1 MARLWSSGAELNTT
15 AANVEVT
22 SSSGSPTID
31 SSTFRSGA
39 YSFKT
44 HGSAGGGVVYTYNFL
59 SGDTQ
64 GVWYARAYINLIA
77 MPPAIRTIFTFCDA
91 ATTDQAGIRLNTDG
105 TLELWNIEDNAQ
117 VGSDSSALNTGQW
130 YRLELKIDC
139 TTLAST
145 AIEAKVDG
153 TSFASGTVDLAN
165 GVTGI
170 HWGTIGGGAFDGI
183 YWDDLAINDTTGSFQ
198 NSWPEEGEIIHLK
211 PDGTG
216 DYGHWANDYQNI
228 DEVTPDDATTMI
240 TSTATA
246 LTFGITA
253 DNANSSSWTIDRAV
267 LSSATSGV
275 AGRVTKLTARIWLD
289 AAGSAKVK
297 GLIYADSGG
306 NPGALLATSDEV
318 TITNTAEAAV
328 DLPFSGA
335 NIINV
340 TAATTYWIGYQNEDP
355 GTVNFVQSRA
365 DTANLQRRSNDTYSD
380 GPNDPWSETGTA
392 NGRIDCFATYE
403 VIEDVTLEATPA
415 ALASDDTINCVQ
427 VGARFNV
434 ASTTG
439 DDPDIVLR
447 IKASS
452 GGTVEE
458 SSAIDCSTV
467 TWNTNAIAAP
477 RNYIFTLYDLPGAST
492 TAWTKA
498 ELDTAQ
504 IGVRQSVA
512 DTHAAQVSTMWLLVD
527 HKPTAAGGTAIKT
540 IDGLAK
546 ASVKVVNGLAIASVK
561 TINGL
566 A

>member
-1 MARLWSSGAELNTT
+1 MSRLWSCGFELNADDAEGWFLTGGT
-15 AANVEVT
+15 IVT
-22 SSSGSPTID
+22 SPI
-31 SSTFRSGA
+31 RSGA
-39 YSFKT
+39 YALEFTATEARRFSYR
-44 HGSAGGGVVYTYNFL
+44 GSATAESIFARFYIRITTLPGSL
-59 SGDTQ
+59 SE
-64 GVWYARAYINLIA
+64 
-77 MPPAIRTIFTFCDA
+77 IFTF
-91 ATTDQAGIRLNTDG
+91 GNSSVERISIRLDTDG
-105 TLELWNIEDNAQ
+105 HLELWNDEDGAQ
-117 VGSDSSALNTGQW
+117 IGSDSSTLNTDTW
-130 YRLELKIDC
+130 YRIEINADTTTIASSSISARIDG
-139 TTLAST
+139 S
-145 AIEAKVDG
+145 E
-153 TSFASGTVDLAN
+153 FASGTVDLSTGLDN
-165 GVTGI
+165 IQIKGVTGSS
-170 HWGTIGGGAFDGI
+170 WCFDDI
-183 YWDDLAINDTTGSFQ
+183 AINSTSGSFQ
-198 NSWPEEGEIIHLK
+198 NSWPGEGEIIHLK

-216 DYGHWANDYQNI
+216 DYGHWTNDYQNI
-228 DEVTPDDATTMI
+228 DEVTPDDATTFI
-240 TSTATA
+240 SANATSF
-246 LTFGITA
+246 TFGKT
-253 DNANSSSWTIDRAV
+253 DNGANSSSWSIDRAV

-335 NIINV
+335 NIIDV
-340 TAATTYWIGYQNEDP
+340 AAATTYWIGYQNEDP

-392 NGRIDCFATYE
+392 NGAIDCFATYE

-427 VGARFNV
+427 VGVRFNV
-434 ASTTG
+434 ADATSA
-439 DDPDIVLR
+439 DPDIVLR
-447 IKASS
+447 IKDSS

-458 SSAIDCSTV
+458 SSAIDCSTT
-467 TWNTNAIAAP
+467 TWNTNAVATSK
-477 RNYIFTLYDLPGAST
+477 NYSLTLYDLPGAST

-527 HKPTAAGGTAIKT
+527 HKPTAAGTAIKT
-540 IDGLAK
+540 IDGLAE
-546 ASVKVVNGLAIASVK
+546 ASVKTVNGLANASVK
-561 TINGL
+561 SINGL
-566 A
+566 Q